1 MATRKTALD
10 IWRPS
15 AETVE
20 AVGKTLGARWRTARS
35 LAESPYWSKPTSW
48 LNGQASR
55 LFSARVS
62 HSSY

>member
-15 AETVE
+15 SEAVETV
-20 AVGKTLGARWRTARS
+20 GKVLGAHWRTARNV
-35 LAESPYWSKPTSW
+35 AQSPYWSKPNSW

-55 LFSARVS
+55 LFPARVP

>member
-1 MATRKTALD
+1 VATRSTALD

-15 AETVE
+15 SETVE
-20 AVGKTLGARWRTARS
+20 AVGKALGAHWRTARS
-35 LAESPYWSKPTSW
+35 LADSPYWSKPTSW

-55 LFSARVS
+55 LFSARVP